1 VNLLWPQRT
10 MCEQAFAQ
18 VREIAIGVSRRRHSL
33 VHLDDVQTIHAF
45 ESLTKATAH
54 EPACTL
60 ELAAYL
66 RKHLAP

>member
-1 VNLLWPQRT
+1 
-10 MCEQAFAQ
+10 MS
-18 VREIAIGVSRRRHSL
+18 GRRHSL